1 MTEKDEATIG
11 PMPYNLP
18 RFEEMAADYAR
29 AKHLMMQE
37 FHFAL
42 AHIDKWL
49 RVGGLYAST
58 VKPPK
63 ATRIIGLPWDYG
75 FSVERL
81 KDGGV
86 SYNLSWGADNRS
98 VLHSSVTAKNLL
110 VPSYDQWALV
120 TLEEDIRDGLLDQ
133 VAEYALAT
141 EQERIEL
148 LDSGHPHGHTET
160 DVFVFGTNAGT
171 KPLGTDHFSFPSPS
185 LN

>member
-110 VPSYDQWALV
+110 VPSYDQWGLV

-141 EQERIEL
+141 EQERMEI
-148 LDSGHPHGHTET
+148 LDNGHPHGHTET
-160 DVFVFGTNAGT
+160 DVFVWVTGMGV
-171 KPLGTDHFSFPSPS
+171 KPVGADHLSFPSVS